1 MFKNFKVSTSIF
13 VVLFFLNTYICRI
26 PRWMGVRLGICVSWT
41 YALDEIY
48 DWMKRRLFIRL
59 DLTVCLQMFSLIR
72 KKKLNKNSRCSP
84 LFWVLTE
91 KPWLKSMF
99 FWNFLYGLFLKGTV
113 QIFQISEFRF
123 WGSLLNQPRKG
134 DNCCG

>member
-1 MFKNFKVSTSIF
+1 MLQDSWTRFFISSSIVSQKILGIYLLFWSQKHFPFYLNISNVKEKLAIQKKMLKKFQSTSIF

-72 KKKLNKNSRCSP
+72 KKINKNSRRCL
-84 LFWVLTE
+84 LF
-91 KPWLKSMF
+91 
-99 FWNFLYGLFLKGTV
+99 
-113 QIFQISEFRF
+113 
-123 WGSLLNQPRKG
+123 
-134 DNCCG
+134 